1 MERLKRL
8 VLSKLGRD
16 NHPLHQ
22 GPAVKP
28 IPDIKS
34 QRMLSKPALGDPVR
48 PIFVIGAPRSGT
60 SITNWALGQHPN
72 IQPVPETAWIAAF
85 AVGVQSAY
93 FIGSERGRF
102 SHLSNVALPSDLFF
116 RRMGEAVDRVV
127 NDVFEERCA
136 RMYGDW
142 RNLGRLEN
150 AAGQETT
157 QMRLRRRSDDPK
169 KRWVDATPL
178 NSMFV
183 WGLSMMFPEAIFVH
197 NIRKPHEVVASL
209 ANFEAAGGLSLQLAD
224 GIRTW
229 TDHVYACDMAEKAL
243 GSHRVYTARFDQLSS
258 DPRGFFGG
266 ILKFAGEEWSED
278 CLAPMTN
285 KINSSQVDNQRDS
298 VLKMV
303 AGSPEYLRAKALYDD
318 IVSRPATTKPDAD
331 ALREISTNFQRLAV
345 THRCI

>member
-8 VLSKLGRD
+8 VSSTLGRPAD
-16 NHPLHQ
+16 PAR
-22 GPAVKP
+22 AVKP

-72 IQPVPETAWIAAF
+72 IQPMPETVWIASF
-85 AVGVQSAY
+85 AVGVQSSY

-102 SHLSNVALPSDLFF
+102 SHLSNVGLPADLFF
-116 RRMGEAVDRVV
+116 RRMGEAVDRIV
-127 NDVFEERCA
+127 NDVFEERCT

-142 RNLGRLEN
+142 RNLGRVDN
-150 AAGQETT
+150 PAGQEAS
-157 QMRLRRRSDDPK
+157 QMRLRRHVDDPK

-178 NSMFV
+178 NSMYV
-183 WGLSMMFPEAIFVH
+183 AGLAMLFPEAVFIH
-197 NIRKPHEVVASL
+197 NLRQPHEVVASL
-209 ANFEAAGGLSLQLAD
+209 ANFDAAGGLSLQIAD

-229 TDHVYACDMAEKAL
+229 TDHVYACHMAQRAL
-243 GSHRVYTARFDQLSS
+243 GPQRVYTARFDQLTS
-258 DPRGFFGG
+258 DPRSFFDG

-285 KINSSQVDNQRDS
+285 KINSSQVDDQREH
-298 VLKMV
+298 VLAMI
-303 AGSPEYLRAKALYDD
+303 AGNPAYQRAKALYDD
-318 IVSRPATTKPDAD
+318 VISHPTSAEPDAD
-331 ALREISTNFQRLAV
+331 ALREIMTNFQRLAV
-345 THRCI
+345 QQRCV